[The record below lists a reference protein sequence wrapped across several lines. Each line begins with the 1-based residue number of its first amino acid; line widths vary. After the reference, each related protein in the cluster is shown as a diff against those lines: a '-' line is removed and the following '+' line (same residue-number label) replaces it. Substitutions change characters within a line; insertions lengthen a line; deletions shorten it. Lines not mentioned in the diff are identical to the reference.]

1 MIGCAPATKKPD
13 PRDSTSCFSMCAGS
27 RNHALTAT
35 AARREAMLY
44 CSTTT
49 TAGKRRTMRLKLE
62 NCHKETKQKRELGA
76 C

>member
-35 AARREAMLY
+35 AARREAML
-44 CSTTT
+44 
-49 TAGKRRTMRLKLE
+49 
-62 NCHKETKQKRELGA
+62 
-76 C
+76 